1 MAIALLLLLVIPIVF
16 LQRAQNAEA
25 RGRASMTASVSTF
38 RSSALVFGFAFLY
51 VPILSLIVYS
61 FNKSRLVTVWGGFST
76 QWYGRLF
83 DNQQILDAA
92 WLSLQDRGDQR
103 DRRGR
108 SSARSRDS
116 RSRASASFRGRTLF
130 SGMTTAPLVMPE
142 VITGLSLLLLFVAME
157 QLFGWP
163 AGRGVTTI
171 TIAHMTLTMAYVTVI
186 VQSRLSTL
194 DDSLEEA
201 AMDLGARPAK
211 IFFVITLPIIAPAL
225 VSGWLLAFTISLDD
239 LVISS
244 FVSGPGSSTLP
255 MVIFSKVR
263 LGVSPDINALASIMV
278 LLVTVG
284 VVIAGIVMSRQE
296 KRRQRDMQ
304 MAAGGK

>member
-1 MAIALLLLLVIPIVF
+1 MK
-16 LQRAQNAEA
+16 Q
-25 RGRASMTASVSTF
+25 TSTF
-38 RSSALVFGFAFLY
+38 RMSVLVFGFAFLY

-83 DNQQILDAA
+83 DNRQILDAA
-92 WLSLQDRGDQR
+92 WLSVKIAAT
-103 DRRGR
+103 
-108 SSARSRDS
+108 SATGAVVLGTLAGLALARFGK
-116 RSRASASFRGRTLF
+116 FRGRTML

-142 VITGLSLLLLFVAME
+142 VITGLSLLMLFVVIDNA
-157 QLFGWP
+157 LRSFG
-163 AGRGVTTI
+163 GSLERGFSTI
-171 TIAHMTLTMAYVTVI
+171 TIAHITLTLAYVTVI
-186 VQSRLSTL
+186 VQSRLSSL

-225 VSGWLLAFTISLDD
+225 LSGWLLAFTISLDD
-239 LVISS
+239 LVITS
-244 FVSGPGSSTLP
+244 FVSGPGASTLP

-263 LGVSPDINALASIMV
+263 LGVSPDINALATIIV
-278 LLVTVG
+278 LLVTLG
-284 VVIAGIVMSRQE
+284 VIAAGIFMARQE

-304 MAAGGK
+304 MAAAAK